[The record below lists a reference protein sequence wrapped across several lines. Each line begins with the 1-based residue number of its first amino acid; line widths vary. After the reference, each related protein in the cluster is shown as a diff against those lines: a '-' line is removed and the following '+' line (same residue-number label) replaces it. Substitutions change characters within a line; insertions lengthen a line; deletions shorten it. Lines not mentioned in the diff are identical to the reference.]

1 MERQIHH
8 TRTKCGIIYGR
19 KVRASTCWGLSH
31 PRRRDQKPRFRAG
44 GTVKPN
50 EAKHMTPDNLILGGL
65 IFTAVVAA
73 IALIAFAASESF
85 LDDDGGDDDIESNYW
100 DVR

>member
-1 MERQIHH
+1 MLSW
-8 TRTKCGIIYGR
+8 R

-31 PRRRDQKPRFRAG
+31 PRNRDQKPRFRAG

-50 EAKHMTPDNLILGGL
+50 EAENMNPDNIVLAGL
-65 IFTAVVAA
+65 IFSA
-73 IALIAFAASESF
+73 IAVALGLVALVALAASESF
-85 LDDDGGDDDIESNYW
+85 IDDDGGDDDIESNYW